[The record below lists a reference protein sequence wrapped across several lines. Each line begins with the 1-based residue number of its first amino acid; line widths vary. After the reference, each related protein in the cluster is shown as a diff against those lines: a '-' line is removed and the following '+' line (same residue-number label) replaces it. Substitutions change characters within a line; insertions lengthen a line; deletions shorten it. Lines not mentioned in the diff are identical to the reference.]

1 MPGNTLSSTDKYS
14 LQIAVSYPLRDGFF
28 GRPGPITAPA
38 TNAERIDLIKEFA
51 RTWAEPFRSVVLDIP
66 EDTEVKPV
74 ALTDW
79 VPPQGLRGSGRVTLL
94 GDALHAMV
102 MCM

>member
-1 MPGNTLSSTDKYS
+1 M
-14 LQIAVSYPLRDGFF
+14 
-28 GRPGPITAPA
+28 
-38 TNAERIDLIKEFA
+38 
-51 RTWAEPFRSVVLDIP
+51 VLDIP